1 MLDLEYYKCGN
12 NKYLTT
18 IDFSSLEPSK
28 KENDSI
34 LICLL
39 DKSGSMDDNVKIFV
53 KDIFPIVLQNLKCE
67 KKQNILITYD
77 NSAYKYTGDAEF
89 YKSQTLTSG
98 GGNQLYMGLS
108 ELEKIFDEYIKSNK
122 NIPIR
127 LLTTSDGDIGSEDA
141 LYKKINELIPKIKN
155 KLIVNSHAVRYFT
168 SNSPPETKGLSSI
181 LKLNNITVGKLI
193 DISAEDDNE
202 KNAKKIS
209 DLFLNDGLDEIYKI
223 TSEQKNL
230 YENPWDEPSSEIL
243 LKKGK
248 NILWCDNVDKL
259 QIKNSSN
266 TKIETKNI
274 SKGEINSKNYQ
285 DLLKEKFIEIK
296 KKATVLKIMNNN
308 ESNNELKNLIS
319 NVEKLEKDIN
329 SNSSGQFSKEMN
341 IINETNFVNQSS
353 DELAENLKKI
363 DDEMVWDF
371 IKENNKLKKDITLNE
386 LFLCPKCF
394 KKIPLF
400 ISFDLQKEKNDNI
413 IMNYICSCDKNFQS
427 INLEDLLNKWNNNKQ
442 ISTKCNPHKKEGQ
455 YCLKC
460 DKWLC
465 PDCIIVHN
473 DIKNTHKDLMTK
485 NEIILN
491 NKCKEHKK
499 NKIGFCCT
507 CYKEICSTCSGYF
520 NEGHVKYT
528 FKDKWKYIFQ
538 NFKFNT
544 ISQFEEIVS
553 KKNKE
558 ILKYKEQQIKKLN
571 DIINEIEGLKTK
583 IENKYNLI
591 VKNNKNLT
599 NYYENLLKTFIV
611 YEDVPTYIV
620 NENISKF
627 EFNRNFFQIE
637 NESNDTFSE
646 IARATLQTFETCCL
660 YQLNYYPEIK
670 KNQILYGFNA
680 NYDQIYSMIQLKDG
694 TIVSGHYS
702 PKKVL
707 FYDYNYNK
715 LTENEIS
722 TSGYVTYLC
731 EIENNILA
739 IGMYSPYNILLYDIS
754 QKEKGIFKEIKTLEG
769 HSGYIKSIIDLNEN
783 YIVSGGQSG
792 SYELFFWNKKNNY
805 SLQKVSGHSS
815 HVNCLIKLHEK
826 DTFAS
831 CSDDKTIKIWRNTS
845 NIRSISCSNPV
856 KEIIQLN
863 NHKIVCADSGRTL
876 YIFNENNYSSE
887 KSISSQHN
895 SNINKLILLKDSRIL
910 TCSDDNHINIFE
922 PNSYKCLNYK
932 FSFSLN
938 NDYQVKTILQAK
950 NYQIISGDV
959 NGRINIWTPQN
970 IGNYIINNTL
980 FDGSVIIT
988 EQ

>member
-353 DELAENLKKI
+353 DELAKNLKKI

-400 ISFDLQKEKNDNI
+400 ISFDLKKEKNDNI

-507 CYKEICSTCSGYF
+507 CYKEICSTC
-520 NEGHVKYT
+520 
-528 FKDKWKYIFQ
+528 
-538 NFKFNT
+538 
-544 ISQFEEIVS
+544 
-553 KKNKE
+553 
-558 ILKYKEQQIKKLN
+558 
-571 DIINEIEGLKTK
+571 
-583 IENKYNLI
+583 
-591 VKNNKNLT
+591 
-599 NYYENLLKTFIV
+599 
-611 YEDVPTYIV
+611 
-620 NENISKF
+620 
-627 EFNRNFFQIE
+627 
-637 NESNDTFSE
+637 
-646 IARATLQTFETCCL
+646 
-660 YQLNYYPEIK
+660 
-670 KNQILYGFNA
+670 
-680 NYDQIYSMIQLKDG
+680 
-694 TIVSGHYS
+694 
-702 PKKVL
+702 
-707 FYDYNYNK
+707 
-715 LTENEIS
+715 
-722 TSGYVTYLC
+722 
-731 EIENNILA
+731 
-739 IGMYSPYNILLYDIS
+739 
-754 QKEKGIFKEIKTLEG
+754 
-769 HSGYIKSIIDLNEN
+769 
-783 YIVSGGQSG
+783 
-792 SYELFFWNKKNNY
+792 
-805 SLQKVSGHSS
+805 
-815 HVNCLIKLHEK
+815 
-826 DTFAS
+826 
-831 CSDDKTIKIWRNTS
+831 
-845 NIRSISCSNPV
+845 
-856 KEIIQLN
+856 
-863 NHKIVCADSGRTL
+863 
-876 YIFNENNYSSE
+876 
-887 KSISSQHN
+887 
-895 SNINKLILLKDSRIL
+895 
-910 TCSDDNHINIFE
+910 
-922 PNSYKCLNYK
+922 
-932 FSFSLN
+932 
-938 NDYQVKTILQAK
+938 
-950 NYQIISGDV
+950 
-959 NGRINIWTPQN
+959 
-970 IGNYIINNTL
+970 
-980 FDGSVIIT
+980 
-988 EQ
+988 